1 MDEQYQITIPP
12 SFMAIYSRNGR
23 PIETRQVIEQR
34 YDLCEDLAAQTAETC
49 QVLQFR
55 DDLSEAEILKGCH
68 ASLQTAGAVSVQE
81 ADWVVSRVAELLG
94 WPMPAW
100 PARD

>member
-23 PIETRQVIEQR
+23 PIETRQTIEAR

-68 ASLQTAGAVSVQE
+68 AGLQTAGAVSLQE
-81 ADWVVSRVAELLG
+81 ADWVVSRTAELLG
-94 WPMPAW
+94 WPMPVW
-100 PARD
+100 PSRD

>member
-23 PIETRQVIEQR
+23 ATETRQTIEAR

-49 QVLQFR
+49 HVLQFR
-55 DDLSEAEILKGCH
+55 DDLSETEILKGCH
-68 ASLQTAGAVSVQE
+68 AGLQTAGAVSRDE
-81 ADWVVSRVAELLG
+81 ADWVVSRTAELLG
-94 WPMPAW
+94 WPIPVW
-100 PARD
+100 PPSA